1 MTMMYNLNFDFL
13 DEPIKLEGLVSFTI
27 ENRKVFTSVVQSL
40 YRYSGEENDY
50 LKIYDDKYKAL
61 KVNELMLVNDVLGFD
76 VNSATTLKL
85 IYKDIEEQINQDPEV
100 KSEIERLL
108 NAATLIIQDELL
120 EFEIDMVSDEI
131 EISEALKVLGVKVE
145 IESDTIF
152 ERLLELVQVFKY
164 LKTKKLIILVN
175 AGVYM
180 TSEEMTALEEYIL
193 LQQMSLLMIDSIR
206 VEGVTTRWILD
217 SDYVLMRENMV

>member
-1 MTMMYNLNFDFL
+1 MYNLNFDFL

-40 YRYSGEENDY
+40 YRYSGEGNDY
-50 LKIYDDKYKAL
+50 LKIYDDKYKSL

-76 VNSATTLKL
+76 VNSAATLKL

-180 TSEEMTALEEYIL
+180 TPEEMTALEEYIL

-206 VEGVTTRWILD
+206 VEGVITRWILD
-217 SDYVLMRENMV
+217 SGYVLMRENMV

>member
-1 MTMMYNLNFDFL
+1 MYNLNFDFL

-40 YRYSGEENDY
+40 YRYSGEGNDY
-50 LKIYDDKYKAL
+50 LKIYDDKYKSL

-76 VNSATTLKL
+76 VNSAATLKL

-180 TSEEMTALEEYIL
+180 TPEEMTALEEYIL

-206 VEGVTTRWILD
+206 VEGVITRWILD

>member
-1 MTMMYNLNFDFL
+1 MMYNLNFDFL

>member
-1 MTMMYNLNFDFL
+1 MYNLNFDFL

-40 YRYSGEENDY
+40 YRYSGEGNDY
-50 LKIYDDKYKAL
+50 LKIYDDKYKSL

-76 VNSATTLKL
+76 VNSAATLKL

-164 LKTKKLIILVN
+164 LKTRKLIILVN

-180 TSEEMTALEEYIL
+180 TPEEMTALEEYIL

>member
-1 MTMMYNLNFDFL
+1 MFNLNFDFL
-13 DEPIKLEGLVSFTI
+13 DEPIRLEGLVSFTI

-50 LKIYDDKYKAL
+50 LKIYDDKFKPL
-61 KVNELMLVNDVLGFD
+61 KVNELMLVNDILGFD

-85 IYKDIEEQINQDPEV
+85 IYKDIEDQINQEPEV

-108 NAATLIIQDELL
+108 NASTLIIQDELL
-120 EFEIDMVSDEI
+120 EFDIDLVSDEI

-145 IESDTIF
+145 VESDTIF
-152 ERLLELVQVFKY
+152 ERLLELIQVFKY
-164 LKTKKLIILVN
+164 LKTKKLVILVN

-180 TSEEMTALEEYIL
+180 TGEEMTALEEYVTM
-193 LQQMSLLMIDSIR
+193 QQIAVLMIDTSK
-206 VEGVTTRWILD
+206 VEGLKTRWVLD

>member
-1 MTMMYNLNFDFL
+1 MMYNLNFDFL
-13 DEPIKLEGLVSFTI
+13 DEPIRLEGLVSFTI
-27 ENRKVFTSVVQSL
+27 ENRKVFTSIIQSL
-40 YRYSGEENDY
+40 YRYAGEENDY

-76 VNSATTLKL
+76 VNSAATLKL
-85 IYKDIEEQINQDPEV
+85 IYKDIEEQINQEPEM

-108 NAATLIIQDELL
+108 NAATFIIQDKLL

-145 IESDTIF
+145 VESDTIF
-152 ERLLELVQVFKY
+152 ERLLELIQVFKY
-164 LKTKKLIILVN
+164 LKTKKLIVLVN

-180 TSEEMTALEEYIL
+180 TPEEMSALEEYVT
-193 LQQMSLLMIDSIR
+193 LQQMAVLMIDASK
-206 VEGVTTRWILD
+206 VEGLKTRWVLD
-217 SDYVLMRENMV
+217 SDYVLIRENMV

>member
-1 MTMMYNLNFDFL
+1 MYNLNFDFL

-40 YRYSGEENDY
+40 YRYSGEGNDY
-50 LKIYDDKYKAL
+50 LKIYDDKYKSL

-76 VNSATTLKL
+76 VNSTATLKL
-85 IYKDIEEQINQDPEV
+85 IYKDIEDQINQEPEV

-120 EFEIDMVSDEI
+120 EFEIDLVSDEI

-180 TSEEMTALEEYIL
+180 TPEEMTALEEYIL

>member
-1 MTMMYNLNFDFL
+1 MYNLNFNFL

-40 YRYSGEENDY
+40 YRYVGEENDY
-50 LKIYDDKYKAL
+50 LKIYDDKYNAL

-76 VNSATTLKL
+76 VNSASTLKL
-85 IYKDIEEQINQDPEV
+85 IYKDIEKQINQEPEV

-108 NAATLIIQDELL
+108 NAATSIIQDELL

-145 IESDTIF
+145 VESDTIF
-152 ERLLELVQVFKY
+152 ERLLELIQVFKY
-164 LKTKKLIILVN
+164 LKTKKLIVLVN

-180 TSEEMTALEEYIL
+180 TSEEMVALEEYIV
-193 LQQMSLLMIDSIR
+193 LQQMSLLMIDPGK
-206 VEGVTTRWILD
+206 VEGVTKRWILD
-217 SDYVLMRENMV
+217 SDYVLMRENVI

>member
-1 MTMMYNLNFDFL
+1 MMYNLNFDFL

-40 YRYSGEENDY
+40 YRYSGEGNDY
-50 LKIYDDKYKAL
+50 LKIYDDKYKSL

-76 VNSATTLKL
+76 VNSAATLKL
-85 IYKDIEEQINQDPEV
+85 IYKDIEDQINQEPEV

-120 EFEIDMVSDEI
+120 EFEIDLVSDEI

-180 TSEEMTALEEYIL
+180 TPEEMTALEEYIL